1 MLIQP
6 LNSKHERK
14 NFDCGNLELNR
25 WFLQIAKQHQ
35 EKKISSTY
43 VLVDPTCV
51 TTVFGFYSINP
62 TELANM
68 DLPEKLQKRL
78 PQKVP
83 AFRLGRLAVSE
94 QQKGKR
100 FGEVLLFDAIDRVS
114 RIANEGGGVALVVNA
129 KTSAVAFYSRYGFEP
144 MMDHPDNLFL
154 RL

>member
-1 MLIQP
+1 
-6 LNSKHERK
+6 
-14 NFDCGNLELNR
+14 
-25 WFLQIAKQHQ
+25 
-35 EKKISSTY
+35 
-43 VLVDPTCV
+43 
-51 TTVFGFYSINP
+51 
-62 TELANM
+62 M